1 MGIMAAITV
10 VEAARPIRPL
20 RGDIVGGVIRIQV
33 AAAHAIQAHGAGLAV
48 VVEHAGESR
57 G

>member
-1 MGIMAAITV
+1 MGIMAAIAV
-10 VEAARPIRPL
+10 VEAARPSRSL
-20 RGDIVGGVIRIQV
+20 RGRIVVGVIRIQV
-33 AAAHAIQAHGAGLAV
+33 AAARTIQAHGAGLAV